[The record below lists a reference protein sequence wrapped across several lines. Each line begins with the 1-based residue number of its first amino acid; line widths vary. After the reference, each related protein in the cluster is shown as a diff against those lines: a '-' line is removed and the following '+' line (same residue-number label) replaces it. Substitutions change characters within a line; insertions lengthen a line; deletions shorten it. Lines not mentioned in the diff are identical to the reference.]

1 MTAAQDIRNQIS
13 SIQKMQK
20 ITKTM
25 ELVAASKMRKT
36 HNRMIASYPYANN
49 MRKIISNMASGN
61 LEYKHAYF
69 EVRDVRKIGYLVIT
83 TDRGLCGGINNNIFK
98 KLLIDIKIW
107 SSKSV
112 LCDLAIIGSKGLS
125 FLNYFGNRIV
135 AQTTGLT
142 DTPSILE
149 IIGPLKVLLQ
159 SYQNRKLDRIY
170 VVYNKFMNIM
180 SQVPK
185 IILLLPLSIK
195 KEIVEKKW
203 DYLYEPESNF
213 LLDTLL
219 QRYIESQVYQM
230 VIENL
235 ASEQASRIVAM
246 KTATDNGGSIINKL
260 QIIYNKKRQASITQ
274 EITEIVSGA
283 AAV

>member
-1 MTAAQDIRNQIS
+1 MVATQEIRNQIS

-20 ITKTM
+20 ITKAM

-36 HNRMIASYPYANN
+36 QNRMIASDPYAKN
-49 MRKIISNMASGN
+49 MRKVISNMASGN

-69 EVRDVRKIGYLVIT
+69 KVRDVKKIGYLVIT
-83 TDRGLCGGINNNIFK
+83 TDRGLCGGINNNLLK

-112 LCDLAIIGSKGLS
+112 SCDLAIIGSKGLS

-142 DTPSILE
+142 HTPSILE
-149 IIGPLKVLLQ
+149 IIGPLQVLLY
-159 SYQNRKLDRIY
+159 SYQNQQLDRIY
-170 VVYNKFMNIM
+170 VIYNKFINIIY
-180 SQVPK
+180 QIPK
-185 IILLLPLSIK
+185 IVLLLPLSL
-195 KEIVEKKW
+195 KEERVEKKW
-203 DYLYEPESNF
+203 DYLYEPDSNF

-219 QRYIESQVYQM
+219 QRYIESQVYQL

-246 KTATDNGGSIINKL
+246 KSATDNGGSLIKKL
-260 QIIYNKKRQASITQ
+260 QRIYNKKRQASITQ

-283 AAV
+283 AAI

>member
-1 MTAAQDIRNQIS
+1 MAAAQEIRNQIS

-20 ITKTM
+20 ITKAM

-36 HNRMIASYPYANN
+36 QNRMIASYPYANN

-69 EVRDVRKIGYLVIT
+69 EVRDVRTIGYLVIT
-83 TDRGLCGGINNNIFK
+83 TDRGLCGGINNNLFK
-98 KLLIDIKIW
+98 KLLIDIKNW
-107 SSKSV
+107 SSKRV
-112 LCDLAIIGSKGLS
+112 MCNLAIIGSKGLS

-142 DTPSILE
+142 DNPSILE
-149 IIGPLKVLLQ
+149 IIGPLKVLLH
-159 SYQNRKLDRIY
+159 SYQNRQLDRIY
-170 VVYNKFMNIM
+170 VVYNKFVNII
-180 SQVPK
+180 SQIPK
-185 IILLLPLSIK
+185 IILLLPLSLK
-195 KEIVEKKW
+195 KERVEKKW
-203 DYLYEPESNF
+203 DYLYEPDSNF

-219 QRYIESQVYQM
+219 QRYIESQVYQL

-246 KTATDNGGSIINKL
+246 KSATDNGGSIINKL

>member
-1 MTAAQDIRNQIS
+1 MAAAQDIRNQIS

-20 ITKTM
+20 LTKAM

-36 HNRMIASYPYANN
+36 QNRMIASYPYANN
-49 MRKIISNMASGN
+49 MRKVISNMASGN

-83 TDRGLCGGINNNIFK
+83 TDRGLCGGINNNLFK

-112 LCDLAIIGSKGLS
+112 PCDLAIIGSKGLS

-142 DTPSILE
+142 ETPSLLE
-149 IIGPLKVLLQ
+149 IIGVLKILLQ
-159 SYQNRKLDRIY
+159 SYQNRQLDRIY
-170 VVYNKFMNIM
+170 VVYNKFINII
-180 SQVPK
+180 SQIPK
-185 IILLLPLSIK
+185 IVLLLPLSLPEEK
-195 KEIVEKKW
+195 REKKW
-203 DYLYEPESNF
+203 DYLYEPDSNF

-219 QRYIESQVYQM
+219 QRYIESQVYQL

-246 KTATDNGGSIINKL
+246 KTATDNGGSLIQKL

-283 AAV
+283 AAI